1 MDYQDQ
7 NTYFARAYRTGTDH
21 WSHIPFTR
29 RAHEITEHVAKGS
42 LILDLG
48 TGRGKIM
55 FDLAGLGYRVIGLEN
70 NPELVA
76 RGNNAILLRGQEK
89 ELRFFEGDALD
100 IPLANDSFDGLI
112 DMGLLHHIAPEDYSQ
127 YVNETTRVLKTGGY
141 FFLAVLSKNTPAFYS
156 WRPVADTKSD
166 YEYEGVKYHFFSDE
180 ELKGL
185 FEKNFEIVDFA
196 HDLPYGPKDA
206 IYSVVLL
213 KKR

>member
-29 RAHEITEHVAKGS
+29 RAHEITEHLPKGS
-42 LILDLG
+42 LVLDLG
-48 TGRGKIM
+48 TGRGRLL
-55 FDLAGLGYRVIGLEN
+55 FDLAGLGYRAIGLEN

-100 IPLANDSFDGLI
+100 IPLANDSFDGLVDI
-112 DMGLLHHIAPEDYSQ
+112 GLLHHISPEDYTM
-127 YVNETTRVLKTGGY
+127 YVSETARVLKTNGY
-141 FFLAVLSKNTPAFYS
+141 FFLVVLSKNTPAFYS
-156 WRPVADTKSD
+156 WHPAKDEISD
-166 YEYEGVKYHFFSDE
+166 YEYERVRYHFFHDQ
-180 ELKGL
+180 ELKDL
-185 FEKNFEIVDFA
+185 FEKSFEIVDFA
-196 HDLPYGPKDA
+196 HDLPYGSKDA
-206 IYSVVLL
+206 IYTVMLL